1 MPLNKKSLHTT
12 SRTKHVCHT
21 LLMRVN
27 SRIAPNNE
35 KVHEYVGRVIQYYK
49 CSVFYYGESK
59 SILPEPIYNTRNI
72 FSTQHRLRE
81 KKTQINHGCNTI
93 KFLLIK

>member
-1 MPLNKKSLHTT
+1 MYAPSLKIPSHYI
-12 SRTKHVCHT
+12 SYKNVCHVFLT
-21 LLMRVN
+21 CIQGNL
-27 SRIAPNNE
+27 RIAPNNE
-35 KVHEYVGRVIQYYK
+35 KVHEHLGRVIQYYK

-81 KKTQINHGCNTI
+81 KKKKIMAVIQLN
-93 KFLLIK
+93 FY

>member
-35 KVHEYVGRVIQYYK
+35 KVHEVVGRVIQYYK